1 MPGILLVDDEPD
13 ILQALEELVAME
25 IPGVKVRVAAN
36 GPAALELI
44 AQEAPQVILSD
55 FRMPKMDG
63 LEFLREVRR
72 RHGGIPAV
80 LLTAFPDR
88 RLAVEAAQ
96 EGIIRRFYIK
106 PPDVDQVM
114 NGLRELLD
122 PASVKA

>member
-25 IPGVKVRVAAN
+25 IPGIKVRMAPD
-36 GPAALELI
+36 GPTALKLVE
-44 AQEAPQVILSD
+44 EERPDVILSD

-63 LEFLREVRR
+63 LQFLREVRDR
-72 RHGGIPAV
+72 FGGIPAV